1 MYNDEWEP
9 AMSADSVEEK
19 VREFAR
25 LAQKRADE
33 QEKDINDVVHNL
45 THDSYLMKHMT
56 SDVLEELQELDGAY
70 PDAFYNGAANEHLME
85 YAEQDENFDFWYDY
99 LYMFLAAGLEWAI
112 LEEIKESA
120 ANMDS

>member
-1 MYNDEWEP
+1 MYKDEWEP
-9 AMSADSVEEK
+9 AMSADSMEEK

-45 THDSYLMKHMT
+45 THDLYLMKHTT
-56 SDVLEELQELDGAY
+56 SDVVNQLQELDSAY

-85 YAEQDENFDFWYDY
+85 YAEENENFDFWYDY
-99 LYMFLAAGLEWAI
+99 LYMFLAAGLEWAV
-112 LEEIKESA
+112 LKEVKESA